1 MLKEGKAEVKA
12 APLSAKDCFQLN
24 LSKELDT
31 IEKKRSHYL
40 EYAFY
45 DSTGQNRSYG
55 TTLFVM
61 PKHFRFKSPNITF
74 CVTEETGGYRIH
86 GEETVSVWVGRDTI
100 SHAIDRNELEENLI
114 IYCSND
120 L

>member
-1 MLKEGKAEVKA
+1 
-12 APLSAKDCFQLN
+12 
-24 LSKELDT
+24 
-31 IEKKRSHYL
+31 
-40 EYAFY
+40 
-45 DSTGQNRSYG
+45 
-55 TTLFVM
+55 M

-74 CVTEETGGYRIH
+74 CVTEETGGYRIQLKAEAFAKGVFLDLKKYDCSFSDNWFDIH
-86 GEETVSVWVGRDTI
+86 GEEPVSVWVGRDTI